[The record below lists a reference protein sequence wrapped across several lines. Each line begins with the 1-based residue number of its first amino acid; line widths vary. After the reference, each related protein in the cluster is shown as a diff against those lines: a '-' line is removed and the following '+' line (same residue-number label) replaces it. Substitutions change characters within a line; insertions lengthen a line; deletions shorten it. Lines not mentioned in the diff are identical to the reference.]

1 MLNPVLI
8 KKKAKEMAIPF
19 DNLLYGCLLE
29 EFIVFISENNHDEL
43 WVTNDNILCLDSYR
57 RGIKDTLILTMN
69 GDEDLEVY
77 VRKFSL
83 SVVSYFMNIG
93 VPVSTSFSTENKVRF
108 ELKID
113 NMKIPV
119 HLVIQ
124 KAPEISAFTKKKEL
138 KLTLQ
143 GDRSVT
149 YLEYPIEDKVSE
161 LAFHILDKLEL
172 LGEMEMY
179 IDLYDLL
186 VTEPVEGRKVKECLS
201 KKCEGKSGF
210 DMERFETLRS
220 YRDYPYMQ
228 KKYKRAQKRTKRN
241 ELTWKDV
248 HVLIIRFLE
257 PIYKAYVNNEVF
269 FGDWMPDIARFLD

>member
-8 KKKAKEMAIPF
+8 KKKAKEIGISF

-29 EFIVFISENNHDEL
+29 EFIVFITENNDEL
-43 WVTNDNILCLDSYR
+43 WVTNDNILGLDSYR
-57 RGIKDTLILTMN
+57 RGIKDTLIITMN
-69 GDEDLEVY
+69 EDENIEDY

-83 SVVSYFMNIG
+83 SVVSYFANIG
-93 VPVSTSFSTENKVRF
+93 IPITTSFSTENRVRF
-108 ELKID
+108 ELSID

-124 KAPEISAFTKKKEL
+124 KAPKTSAFTKEKRL

-143 GDRSVT
+143 GEREVT

-161 LAFHILDKLEL
+161 LSFNILDKLEL

-186 VTEPVEGRKVKECLS
+186 ITEPVEGRKVVESLS
-201 KKCEGKSGF
+201 QKCEGKKGF
-210 DMERFETLRS
+210 DMARFEKLRS

-228 KKYKRAQKRTKRN
+228 KKWKRLTKRTKRKD
-241 ELTWKDV
+241 LSWKDV

-257 PIYKAYVNNEVF
+257 PIYKAYVNEEVF

>member
-8 KKKAKEMAIPF
+8 KKKAKEIGISF

-29 EFIVFISENNHDEL
+29 EFIVFISENNDEL
-43 WVTNDNILCLDSYR
+43 WVTNDNILGLDSYR
-57 RGIKDTLILTMN
+57 RGIKDTLIITMN
-69 GDEDLEVY
+69 EDENIEDY

-83 SVVSYFMNIG
+83 SVVSYFANIG
-93 VPVSTSFSTENKVRF
+93 IPITTSFSTENRVRF
-108 ELKID
+108 ELSID
-113 NMKIPV
+113 NMRIPV

-124 KAPEISAFTKKKEL
+124 KAPKTSAFTKEKKL

-143 GDRSVT
+143 GEREVT

-161 LAFHILDKLEL
+161 LSFNILDKLEL

-186 VTEPVEGRKVKECLS
+186 LTEPVEGRKVVESLS
-201 KKCEGKSGF
+201 QKCEGKKGF
-210 DMERFETLRS
+210 DMARFEKLRS

-228 KKYKRAQKRTKRN
+228 KKWKRLTKRTKRKD
-241 ELTWKDV
+241 LSWKDV

-257 PIYKAYVNNEVF
+257 PIYKAYVNEEVF

>member
-8 KKKAKEMAIPF
+8 KKKAKEIGISF

-29 EFIVFISENNHDEL
+29 EFIVFISENNDEL
-43 WVTNDNILCLDSYR
+43 WVTNDNILGLDSYR
-57 RGIKDTLILTMN
+57 RGIKDTLIITMN
-69 GDEDLEVY
+69 EDENIEDY

-83 SVVSYFMNIG
+83 SVVSYFANIG
-93 VPVSTSFSTENKVRF
+93 IPITTSFSTENRVRF
-108 ELKID
+108 ELSID

-124 KAPEISAFTKKKEL
+124 KAPKTSAFTKEKRL

-143 GDRSVT
+143 GEREVT
-149 YLEYPIEDKVSE
+149 YLEYPIEDKVAE
-161 LAFHILDKLEL
+161 LSFNILDKLEL

-186 VTEPVEGRKVKECLS
+186 ITEPVEGRKVVESLS
-201 KKCEGKSGF
+201 QKCEGKKGF
-210 DMERFETLRS
+210 DMARFEKLRS
-220 YRDYPYMQ
+220 YRDYPYMH
-228 KKYKRAQKRTKRN
+228 KKWKRLTKRTKRKD
-241 ELTWKDV
+241 LSWKDV

-257 PIYKAYVNNEVF
+257 PIYKAYVNEEVF

>member
-8 KKKAKEMAIPF
+8 KKKAKEIGISF

-29 EFIVFISENNHDEL
+29 EFIVFISENNDEL
-43 WVTNDNILCLDSYR
+43 WVTNDNILGLDSYR
-57 RGIKDTLILTMN
+57 RGIKDTLIITMN
-69 GDEDLEVY
+69 EDENIEDY

-83 SVVSYFMNIG
+83 SVVSYFANIG
-93 VPVSTSFSTENKVRF
+93 IPITTSFSTENRVRF
-108 ELKID
+108 ELSID

-124 KAPEISAFTKKKEL
+124 KAPKTSAFTKEKRL

-143 GDRSVT
+143 GEREVT
-149 YLEYPIEDKVSE
+149 YLEYPIEDKVAE
-161 LAFHILDKLEL
+161 LSFNILDKLEL

-186 VTEPVEGRKVKECLS
+186 ITEPVEGRKVVESLS
-201 KKCEGKSGF
+201 QKCDGKKGF
-210 DMERFETLRS
+210 DMARFEKLRS

-228 KKYKRAQKRTKRN
+228 KKWKRLTKRTKRKD
-241 ELTWKDV
+241 LSWKDV

-257 PIYKAYVNNEVF
+257 PIYKAYVNEEVF

>member
-8 KKKAKEMAIPF
+8 KKKAKEIGISF

-29 EFIVFISENNHDEL
+29 EFIVFISENNDEL
-43 WVTNDNILCLDSYR
+43 WVTNDNILGLDSYR
-57 RGIKDTLILTMN
+57 RGIKDTLIITMN
-69 GDEDLEVY
+69 EDENIEDY

-83 SVVSYFMNIG
+83 SVVSYFANIG
-93 VPVSTSFSTENKVRF
+93 IPITTSFSTENRVRF
-108 ELKID
+108 ELSID

-124 KAPEISAFTKKKEL
+124 KAPKTSAFTKEKRL

-143 GDRSVT
+143 GEREVT
-149 YLEYPIEDKVSE
+149 YLEYPIEDKVAE
-161 LAFHILDKLEL
+161 LSFNILDKLEL

-186 VTEPVEGRKVKECLS
+186 ITEPVEGRKVVESLS
-201 KKCEGKSGF
+201 QKCGGKKGF
-210 DMERFETLRS
+210 DMARFEKLRS

-228 KKYKRAQKRTKRN
+228 KKWKRLTKRTKRKD
-241 ELTWKDV
+241 LSWKDV

-257 PIYKAYVNNEVF
+257 PIYKAYVNEEVF